1 MEHLADDSARYAPFL
16 ISAPK
21 DVKPHEPASLKQAEG
36 VLNNF
41 YLNEIIAENI
51 QLGPRFSQSPNQKQP
66 PTPPK
71 TTPAPE
77 EEIPIIEEGE
87 DINVDEIPF

>member
-1 MEHLADDSARYAPFL
+1 VEHLADDSARYAPFL

-51 QLGPRFSQSPNQKQP
+51 YVKYNR
-66 PTPPK
+66 
-71 TTPAPE
+71 
-77 EEIPIIEEGE
+77 
-87 DINVDEIPF
+87 V